1 MPPRVKK
8 AFLIILSSSLLPLA
22 IRAQEPPPA
31 RPATKEAP
39 KAKTEVKAATKSEAP
54 KPPADPI
61 DRIKDEGLNH
71 SQVMATLSYLTDV
84 IGPRL
89 TGSPNLKRA
98 NEWTCQTLNKWGLAN
113 AHLEA
118 WGPFGKGWTLKRF
131 SAQVIEPQCIP
142 LIAFP
147 KAWSPSTDGTLVA
160 PVVYFNAKTEADF
173 AKFKGKVKGAI
184 VLTGPPREVSAR
196 FEPLARRRTEKDL
209 LDLADAGEPTPFRM
223 DLMGQ
228 PGNRGQ
234 NPNRGPE
241 RDGRPGDGR
250 SARAEGNVP
259 GGAPA
264 AAAGGPAGG
273 QPPGRRMRF
282 SPEMRAQMELM
293 RKASKFLADEGA
305 ALLVDC
311 SQQGEGG
318 TLFVSGAS
326 VPGNSPFPMQ
336 GQPPARRISAWDKD
350 APKIPPQI
358 VVAKEHYNRMVRM
371 IEQGEKLKMVV
382 DLSAQFHDDDLMAY
396 NTVAEIPG
404 SDLKDEVVMVGG
416 HLDSWHSGTGATDNA
431 AGCAA
436 TMEAVRI
443 LKALD
448 LKPRRTIRIG
458 LWSGEE
464 QGLLGSRA
472 YVAQHFGKSY
482 DAMAAMFG
490 TPEPAA
496 GRKESSNG
504 KSAASEPRP
513 EFAKFSGYFNLD
525 NGTGKIRGV
534 YMQGNESVRPIFRKW
549 LQPFREMGAST
560 LSLSNTGGTDHQS
573 FDGIGLPGFQFIQ
586 DEIHYDTRTHH
597 SNQDVYDHIQAD
609 DMKQAA
615 VILASFVY
623 NTATRDEK
631 LPRKPAPAPRPASST
646 PTVSR

>member
-1 MPPRVKK
+1 
-8 AFLIILSSSLLPLA
+8 
-22 IRAQEPPPA
+22 
-31 RPATKEAP
+31 
-39 KAKTEVKAATKSEAP
+39 
-54 KPPADPI
+54 
-61 DRIKDEGLNH
+61 
-71 SQVMATLSYLTDV
+71 MATLSYLTDV

-98 NEWTCQTLNKWGLAN
+98 NEWTCQTLTKWGLAN

-131 SAQVIEPQCIP
+131 SAQIIEPQCIP
-142 LIAFP
+142 LIAYP
-147 KAWSPSTDGTLVA
+147 KAWSPSTEGTLVA
-160 PVVYFNAKTEADF
+160 PVVYFDAKSEAEF

-184 VLTGPPREVSAR
+184 VLTGPVREVSAR
-196 FEPLARRRTEKDL
+196 FEPLARRRTDTEL
-209 LDLADAGEPTPFRM
+209 LELADAGESTPFRFDRM
-223 DLMGQ
+223 MAQ
-228 PGNRGQ
+228 PS
-234 NPNRGPE
+234 NRGPGAAAGQAQGG
-241 RDGRPGDGR
+241 RDRRPSGGEP
-250 SARAEGNVP
+250 AAA
-259 GGAPA
+259 GAPA
-264 AAAGGPAGG
+264 SPSGTPAGG
-273 QPPGRRMRF
+273 QPPSRRMRF
-282 SPEMRAQMELM
+282 GPEMRAQMEM
-293 RKASKFLADEGA
+293 ARQKAKFLADEGA

-311 SQQGEGG
+311 SNQGDGG
-318 TLFVSGAS
+318 TLFVSQAS
-326 VPGNSPFPMQ
+326 IPGVSAFPMPGA
-336 GQPPARRISAWDKD
+336 GQPARRISAWDKD

-396 NTVAEIPG
+396 NTIAEIPG
-404 SDLKDEVVMVGG
+404 SDLKDEVVMLGG
-416 HLDSWHSGTGATDNA
+416 HMDSWHSGTGATDNG
-431 AGCAA
+431 AGVA
-436 TMEAVRI
+436 TAMEVARI
-443 LKALD
+443 IKTLD

-490 TPEPAA
+490 SPEP
-496 GRKESSNG
+496 SSD
-504 KSAASEPRP
+504 KKDSTAKPSSPEPKP
-513 EFAKFSGYFNLD
+513 EFVKFSAYFNLD

-534 YMQGNESVRPIFRKW
+534 YMQGNEAVRPIFRKW

-609 DMKQAA
+609 DLKQAA
-615 VILASFVY
+615 VIMASFVY
-623 NTATRDEK
+623 NTAMRDEK
-631 LPRKPAPAPRPASST
+631 LPRKPAAAPASRPAPASPPAPTSPPAPPRPPVAAAAS
-646 PTVSR
+646 R